1 MSKSTNVTRFLR
13 TSKTLDSLA
22 ELAPKTSTPS
32 TSSSGYGSQAVSST
46 NLSTEDSASLRSISV
61 DETPDFETRPPLNS
75 DLHPVSEVSD
85 ATATDMTESTDN
97 DQDMSDNAAVNRQN
111 NDRVESDSHSDGNS
125 IVKTNLSPG
134 RVVRRRK
141 TSSKNSNRASFP
153 QARPQ
158 SSESRVAQHLEQ
170 KINQVG
176 LSHNDDGMDS
186 STDRLEGK
194 CFYEKQIVWKN

>member
-1 MSKSTNVTRFLR
+1 MR

-22 ELAPKTSTPS
+22 ELAPKTNTPS

-61 DETPDFETRPPLNS
+61 DDTPDFESRPPLAS

-85 ATATDMTESTDN
+85 ASTTDVAESTDN
-97 DQDMSDNAAVNRQN
+97 DQDSSENFAVNGIAKQN
-111 NDRVESDSHSDGNS
+111 FDRVESDSQSDGNS

-141 TSSKNSNRASFP
+141 TSSKGSNRASFP
-153 QARPQ
+153 QARPP
-158 SSESRVAQHLEQ
+158 SSESRVAQHMEQ
-170 KINQVG
+170 RMNQLG

-194 CFYEKQIVWKN
+194 GSC